1 MQAPER
7 LTRLGGRSEQLGRD
21 QHRAVLPQQP
31 RHRLHIVALGGRAV
45 VHLWGRVRGTAYVQ
59 YWPAGASCPA
69 PLVRTQE
76 AATRIKY
83 VQLGGAGT
91 YVSTQWFTHLPFG
104 TMWMS
109 NVSRIQTW

>member
-1 MQAPER
+1 MVAPNSSDEISTVR
-7 LTRLGGRSEQLGRD
+7 FCRSSPVTACTSSHSAEAQWFTCG
-21 QHRAVLPQQP
+21 AK
-31 RHRLHIVALGGRAV
+31 
-45 VHLWGRVRGTAYVQ
+45 VRGTAYVQ
-59 YWPAGASCPA
+59 YWPAGASYPA
-69 PLVRTQE
+69 PLVRKQE

-83 VQLGGAGT
+83 VQYGGAGT